1 MKAQLSISLFALL
14 TATLL
19 VHFTT
24 VTARKVPTNED
35 TEFIRSNC
43 QKISTYP
50 DLCFNLLS
58 RYAHQ
63 IHRDSANLASVAIS
77 VSLATTENMANYVSN
92 IGRQADLGADQRA
105 ATAVEQC
112 YSSFR
117 DAMDS
122 MHDSI
127 TEMRGLRSAGS
138 FESLRFKLNSVQT
151 YMSSALTDEEDCLDV
166 FEDVMDGKI
175 KRHVSEKTQKLEHV
189 TSVALALV
197 NSYVEQVTTTPN

>member
-1 MKAQLSISLFALL
+1 
-14 TATLL
+14 
-19 VHFTT
+19 
-24 VTARKVPTNED
+24 
-35 TEFIRSNC
+35 
-43 QKISTYP
+43 
-50 DLCFNLLS
+50 
-58 RYAHQ
+58 
-63 IHRDSANLASVAIS
+63 
-77 VSLATTENMANYVSN
+77 MANYVSS
-92 IGRQADLGADQRA
+92 IGRQADFGADQRA

-175 KRHVSEKTQKLEHV
+175 KRHVRDKTQKLEHV

-197 NSYVEQVTTTPN
+197 NSYVEQE